1 MGEKMTD
8 RQQKRHERLV
18 RLLEAARH
26 MKRLQERRVR
36 ELEAEMQRLEERREA
51 LFAAFGSELF
61 HADDLARLLRRNL
74 DEAVR
79 QAAMTRRMKEQGAA
93 VLRDRHLQMKRIER
107 LSRDAGRALRTS
119 RHRDELLDIV
129 ERAVGAPRGKPD
141 RRT

>member
-1 MGEKMTD
+1 MTD
-8 RQQKRHERLV
+8 RQRKRHERLV

-36 ELEAEMQRLEERREA
+36 ELETEMQRLEERREA

-79 QAAMTRRMKEQGAA
+79 QAEMTRRMKEQGAA

-107 LSRDAGRALRTS
+107 LSRDAGRELRDN

-129 ERAVGAPRGKPD
+129 ERAVGASRSRSGRG
-141 RRT
+141 T

>member
-1 MGEKMTD
+1 MSD
-8 RQQKRHERLV
+8 RERKRHERLV

-26 MKRLQERRVR
+26 LKRVQERRVQ
-36 ELEAEMQRLEERREA
+36 ELEAEMKRLEERREA

-79 QAAMTRRMKEQGAA
+79 QADRTRRMKEQGAA

-107 LSRDAGRALRTS
+107 LSRNAGRELRDS

-129 ERAVGAPRGKPD
+129 ERAVNGSRERGN
-141 RRT
+141 R

>member
-1 MGEKMTD
+1 MSD
-8 RQQKRHERLV
+8 RERKRHERLV

-26 MKRLQERRVR
+26 LKRAQERRVR
-36 ELEAEMQRLEERREA
+36 ELEAEMRRLQERREA

-79 QAAMTRRMKEQGAA
+79 RANMTRRMKEQGAA
-93 VLRDRHLQMKRIER
+93 VLRDRHLQVKRIER
-107 LSRDAGRALRTS
+107 LSRDAGRELRDS

-129 ERAVGAPRGKPD
+129 ERAVSGPRGGAG
-141 RRT
+141 RRTP

>member
-1 MGEKMTD
+1 MSD
-8 RQQKRHERLV
+8 RERKRHERLL

-26 MKRLQERRVR
+26 LKRVQERHVQ
-36 ELEAEMQRLEERREA
+36 ELEAEMRRLEERREA

-79 QAAMTRRMKEQGAA
+79 QADRTRRMKEQGAA

-107 LSRDAGRALRTS
+107 LSRDAGRELRDS

-129 ERAVGAPRGKPD
+129 ERAVGASRGKSGH
-141 RRT
+141 RT